1 MKIFFYKSLITFVF
15 IFIFYH
21 LTLGVKIKEFESKIN
36 NITSTENIEYI
47 RDKLRD
53 EIKNGL
59 KKENYLNDQ
68 DAILLREF
76 FNKIKLELKIK

>member
-1 MKIFFYKSLITFVF
+1 MKIFFYKSIITFFF

-36 NITSTENIEYI
+36 SITSTENIEYI

-59 KKENYLNDQ
+59 KKEKYLNDQ
-68 DAILLREF
+68 DAILLRKF
-76 FNKIKLELKIK
+76 FNKIKLELEIK